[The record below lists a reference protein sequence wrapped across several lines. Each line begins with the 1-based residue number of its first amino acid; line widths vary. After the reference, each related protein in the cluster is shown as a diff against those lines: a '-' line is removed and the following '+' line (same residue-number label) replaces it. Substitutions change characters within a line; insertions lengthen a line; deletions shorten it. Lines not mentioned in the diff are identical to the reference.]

1 MNIAVIIAGGV
12 GNRMHQDI
20 PKQFT
25 SVFDKPVI
33 IYALENFQKHPDIDA
48 IMVVCLK
55 GWELV
60 LESYCRQFGISKLRW
75 IVAGGENGQGSIR
88 NAVFTLRDD
97 STVSK
102 DSILLIHDSVRPIC
116 PAEVIS
122 DCIEKARTLGSA
134 ISVEPC
140 NEAMLVIDEKEKE
153 AAKVSYPRDQLM
165 RTQTPQGFS
174 LSKLVWAHE
183 TALERGILN
192 SVASCTL
199 LIELGEKVYFS
210 KGSSKNFK
218 ITTQDDLDIF
228 KALIKT
234 GNN

>member
-12 GNRMHQDI
+12 GNRMHQEI

-25 SVFDKPVI
+25 SIFDKPVI
-33 IYALENFQKHPDIDA
+33 IYSLENFQKHPDIDA

-60 LESYCRQFGISKLRW
+60 LESYCRQFGISKLKW
-75 IVAGGENGQGSIR
+75 IVPGGENGQGSIR

-97 STVSK
+97 PSVSD

-116 PAEVIS
+116 PASVIS
-122 DCIEKARTLGSA
+122 DCIQKATTLGSGV
-134 ISVEPC
+134 SVEPC
-140 NEAMLVIDEKEKE
+140 NEAMLVIDSEDKE
-153 AAKVSYPRDQLM
+153 ASTISYPRDELK

-174 LSKLVWAHE
+174 LGKLVWAHE
-183 TALERGILN
+183 TALKKGILN

-199 LIELGEKVYFS
+199 MIELGEKVCFS

-234 GNN
+234 GNI